1 MKNLNIVE
9 VSENGLEVLARGNE
23 QDLIKTWKNEGDNW
37 IGWISEQEPEKYDEV
52 CKTEIKNISDLKEL
66 FENELDYSWYQIVI
80 VSDEE
85 LEEMK

>member
-9 VSENGLEVLARGNE
+9 VSENGLEVLAKGNE
-23 QDLIKTWKNEGDNW
+23 QDLIKIWKNEGDNW

-52 CKTEIKNISDLKEL
+52 CKTEIENISDLIEL